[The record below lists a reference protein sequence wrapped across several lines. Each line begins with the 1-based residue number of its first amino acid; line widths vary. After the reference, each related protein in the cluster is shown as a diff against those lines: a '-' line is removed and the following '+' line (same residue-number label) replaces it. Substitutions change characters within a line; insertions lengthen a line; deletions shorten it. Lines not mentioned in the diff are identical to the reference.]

1 MGDAVG
7 LLTVASR
14 ASSRCRAAGDVEVT
28 WPVRASTAKTPNAP
42 LCLIYIEQQN
52 RTTSHELSAQHPTTT
67 PVYIG
72 IGDRSAMATGHRS
85 IPDRN
90 AERMEAARAYRRLH
104 TGMAQA
110 VADSLTLAH
119 RCAHRYLVKG
129 ASQWDSKDRMQ
140 RRTPT
145 RRTSGPGRGGWRW
158 GRLSLSKPCSTKTT

>member
-1 MGDAVG
+1 MQEH
-7 LLTVASR
+7 ASR
-14 ASSRCRAAGDVEVT
+14 RIFNAATELHDIGMRA
-28 WPVRASTAKTPNAP
+28 
-42 LCLIYIEQQN
+42 
-52 RTTSHELSAQHPTTT
+52 
-67 PVYIG
+67 
-72 IGDRSAMATGHRS
+72 RSDSGSVTGHRS
-85 IPDRN
+85 IPGRN

-129 ASQWDSKDRMQ
+129 ASQWESKDRMQ

>member
-1 MGDAVG
+1 MNLSLCGLFGDYSVMLA
-7 LLTVASR
+7 R
-14 ASSRCRAAGDVEVT
+14 ATGPGSLPG
-28 WPVRASTAKTPNAP
+28 
-42 LCLIYIEQQN
+42 Q
-52 RTTSHELSAQHPTTT
+52 
-67 PVYIG
+67 
-72 IGDRSAMATGHRS
+72 RSVTGHRS

-129 ASQWDSKDRMQ
+129 ANQWESKDRMQ